1 MEKLRIKLKFIIR
14 PDISAMVSLW
24 EIALML
30 GVIRK
35 IKTKKYKGFKRKIGK
50 RAIKETSNNLIK
62 SADSKD
68 KIKIN
73 KGIKIKKMNKNK
85 LFP

>member
-1 MEKLRIKLKFIIR
+1 MEKLRIKLKFMIC
-14 PDISAMVSLW
+14 PDISAIVSVW

-62 SADSKD
+62 RADSKD
-68 KIKIN
+68 KIRIN
-73 KGIKIKKMNKNK
+73 KGIKIKKMNKSTF
-85 LFP
+85 LS